1 MLSVIDWMVRYET
14 MMDPTYFGLRQQQMH
29 TEFLWGKSLG
39 KWMIGR
45 PRMRFEAG
53 GDMNI
58 REVGLRVGDE
68 WKCFIF

>member
-1 MLSVIDWMVRYET
+1 
-14 MMDPTYFGLRQQQMH
+14 
-29 TEFLWGKSLG
+29 
-39 KWMIGR
+39 MIGR